1 MVLLYVLAF
10 EPLDLLEEMN
20 RLADCLVVGVWEYA
34 WNADCGKIVELD
46 DVTVFV
52 VLAYGLALNAL
63 LYSVVTDLDL

>member
-20 RLADCLVVGVWEYA
+20 RRADCLVVGVWEYA

-46 DVTVFV
+46 DVTVLV
-52 VLAYGLALNAL
+52 VLACGLPLNAL